1 MTVSGDVFCWG
12 SDKLGQLGLGEGM
25 RQMSNFQQTAPRAL
39 VAFKQKVIYE
49 IAAGYGHGIARTDIN
64 ELWSWGLGTRGQLGL
79 GRTSN
84 AELPELAHL
93 EEENQEIYSIACG
106 LCHSAAIIGNGY
118 LYTWG
123 YVCCKLTHSGLT
135 EQLG

>member
-1 MTVSGDVFCWG
+1 MCVYSASAGGAVYSWGSNADGQLGHNDGLDHVEPTRITALDGRNVAQVAAGCDHCLCMTVSGDVFCWG

-79 GRTSN
+79 GRT
-84 AELPELAHL
+84 
-93 EEENQEIYSIACG
+93 
-106 LCHSAAIIGNGY
+106 
-118 LYTWG
+118 
-123 YVCCKLTHSGLT
+123 
-135 EQLG
+135 